1 MKNVITLTLTS
12 LEHLESLADVNDTDL
27 DDEVVDF
34 VDELA
39 ELGES
44 YGVAIESLEKDEG
57 SGVLRA
63 AVEYETMEGLRAWM
77 LEADPDLDPSDLDDI
92 LEEAA
97 A

>member
-12 LEHLESLADVNDTDL
+12 LEHLASLADVNDTDL

-39 ELGES
+39 ELGEAH
-44 YGVAIESLEKDEG
+44 GVAIESLEKDEEA
-57 SGVLRA
+57 GVLFA
-63 AVEYETMEGLRAWM
+63 TVEYETLAGLRAWM
-77 LEADPDLDPSDLDDI
+77 LESDPDLDPSDLDDI

-97 A
+97 T